1 MAKHGS
7 SEGFFVDFQSMIYKY
22 DGDSHNAEE
31 KVSSHIP
38 RISKCVL
45 DCSCCGQP
53 LTVCAAPYAS
63 QTLIMMRDIVERI
76 EECGAPCPC
85 PQLKR
90 DLLEVMQISE
100 ERLANK
106 KANKKRQSGK
116 VRRQSRCAH
125 KHHLHEPSPRR
136 PLSRARAT
144 PAKMCEPRSASR
156 LTCRG
161 FPPSQRL
168 KEAWASLLAYP
179 WHSEE
184 HHQYLPLY
192 ATSDPEVEK
201 KFTMLFA
208 AAVRVPAQTIS
219 PTQIWHA
226 RRDAQYGNALQNT
239 HTTHQC
245 THELLVVR
253 SEACGLCMHHTS
265 IPLPTLAALLSPL
278 PLALVTPALASP
290 LPPTLAVTNLSTDPH
305 LSSILHSNPK
315 PTSYITSTTLPFP
328 SLPLLPPS
336 CVRCLRVQ
344 GKSWSMQASK
354 DLRAILL
361 KMWWK
366 SSSFDM

>member
-31 KVSSHIP
+31 K
-38 RISKCVL
+38 
-45 DCSCCGQP
+45 
-53 LTVCAAPYAS
+53 
-63 QTLIMMRDIVERI
+63 TLIMMRDIVERI

-116 VRRQSRCAH
+116 
-125 KHHLHEPSPRR
+125 
-136 PLSRARAT
+136 
-144 PAKMCEPRSASR
+144 
-156 LTCRG
+156 
-161 FPPSQRL
+161 RL

-208 AAVRVPAQTIS
+208 AAARKELMHKEQLADLQRRLIHAEMVQTEQAAEIVR
-219 PTQIWHA
+219 WK
-226 RRDAQYGNALQNT
+226 
-239 HTTHQC
+239 
-245 THELLVVR
+245 
-253 SEACGLCMHHTS
+253 EACMAQHGECKVKAMLTVEKKKVKRQQATS
-265 IPLPTLAALLSPL
+265 GDEVKTKAPKHEQPEQPITMVQPSREPVTAEPALTEPTLVEAGPNTIEHGTTELEPATMKVYLKHIAPEHMISDSATITESAMPAIVSSIGHM
-278 PLALVTPALASP
+278 PLALGDGSASP
-290 LPPTLAVTNLSTDPH
+290 APEIDGMLDEEDVYQL
-305 LSSILHSNPK
+305 
-315 PTSYITSTTLPFP
+315 
-328 SLPLLPPS
+328 
-336 CVRCLRVQ
+336 
-344 GKSWSMQASK
+344 MQDYPVK
-354 DLRAILL
+354 G
-361 KMWWK
+361 
-366 SSSFDM
+366 